1 MCMFAAYNCVKTG
14 PERRLQWE
22 ERTRN
27 VSKFMKIS
35 TLSGTWALDNQVII
49 RNVCKFDENL
59 NAEW

>member
-49 RNVCKFDENL
+49 RNVSQFLKM
-59 NAEW
+59 